1 MRAVRLNRQAVW
13 CALLAGLLLAM
24 LGWSEP
30 APRRAAAS
38 ETLPHPVLF
47 PLLLNDSPLQ
57 DTSLLDE
64 PFKGDL
70 SALIERRLIRVLV
83 TYDRTNF
90 FLVDGAPRGFEYE
103 LVQQYQRY
111 LKTRV
116 RRRSWPVT
124 FAFIPVSFDQ
134 LLPALEGGW
143 GDIAAA
149 GLTITPERQKRVAFT
164 RPYIRDVKEL
174 VVTTAG
180 ADDGLR
186 RLEDLAGRDVY
197 VNGST
202 SYAAHLEDLS
212 DRLTGQGLP
221 PIEIVPADHKLAD
234 EDILEL
240 VDMGAVEATVV
251 DSHLARFW
259 STIYPGLVVREDLA
273 LHEGGRI
280 AWAVRKDSPELLQSL
295 NESLGATGE
304 GTLIGNVLLK
314 RYFHDRRAVE
324 SPLRG
329 AKSDR
334 LTELEPLFRKYG
346 EATAFDWLLLAAV
359 AYQESKLDNDLR
371 SPAGAR
377 GIMQIKPETAAAPPV
392 SVPDV
397 SSLDDNVRA
406 GARYLAHLR
415 DDYFADLAE
424 SPTEQLDFVL
434 AAYNGGPT
442 RLKILRA
449 KAAKLGLD
457 ADRWFGGVERLARKE
472 LGRETVE
479 YVAKVNK
486 YYVAYR
492 LARGSAHARALAISR
507 ERALPPRARL
517 PAGAVPPKLGKGAVD
532 LD

>member
-1 MRAVRLNRQAVW
+1 
-13 CALLAGLLLAM
+13 
-24 LGWSEP
+24 
-30 APRRAAAS
+30 
-38 ETLPHPVLF
+38 VLF

-202 SYAAHLEDLS
+202 SDAAHLEDFS

-295 NESLGATGE
+295 NKSLGATGE
-304 GTLIGNVLLK
+304 GTMIG
-314 RYFHDRRAVE
+314 
-324 SPLRG
+324 
-329 AKSDR
+329 
-334 LTELEPLFRKYG
+334 
-346 EATAFDWLLLAAV
+346 
-359 AYQESKLDNDLR
+359 
-371 SPAGAR
+371 
-377 GIMQIKPETAAAPPV
+377 
-392 SVPDV
+392 
-397 SSLDDNVRA
+397 
-406 GARYLAHLR
+406 
-415 DDYFADLAE
+415 
-424 SPTEQLDFVL
+424 
-434 AAYNGGPT
+434 
-442 RLKILRA
+442 
-449 KAAKLGLD
+449 
-457 ADRWFGGVERLARKE
+457 
-472 LGRETVE
+472 
-479 YVAKVNK
+479 
-486 YYVAYR
+486 
-492 LARGSAHARALAISR
+492 
-507 ERALPPRARL
+507 
-517 PAGAVPPKLGKGAVD
+517 
-532 LD
+532 